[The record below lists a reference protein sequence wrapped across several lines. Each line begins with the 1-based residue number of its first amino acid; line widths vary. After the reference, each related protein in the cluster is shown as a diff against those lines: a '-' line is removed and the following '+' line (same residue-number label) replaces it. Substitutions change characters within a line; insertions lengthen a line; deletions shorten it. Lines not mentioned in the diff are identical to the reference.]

1 MQQESRLGDD
11 AQQITDRVTRGVC
24 RMLNE
29 LGYETLREFR
39 VGSNRR
45 VDVIGLNADGEFII
59 VEVKS
64 TTADFRSDRKWR
76 EYLVFCEKFYFAV
89 PENFPQS
96 MLPEECG
103 VVVADGFGGVVRRQS
118 PIGSMN
124 GNRKRSQLVRFA
136 MTAGNR
142 LRRAFSD

>member
-1 MQQESRLGDD
+1 MQQESRSGDD

-39 VGSNRR
+39 VGSKRR

-64 TTADFRSDRKWR
+64 TAADFRSDRKWR

-103 VVVADGFGGVVRRQS
+103 VVVADGFGGVVRRPS

-142 LRRAFSD
+142 LRRAFSE

>member
-39 VGSNRR
+39 VGSKRR

-64 TTADFRSDRKWR
+64 TAADFRSDRKWR

-103 VVVADGFGGVVRRQS
+103 VVVADGFGGVVLRQS
-118 PIGSMN
+118 TIGSMN

-142 LRRAFSD
+142 LRRAFSE